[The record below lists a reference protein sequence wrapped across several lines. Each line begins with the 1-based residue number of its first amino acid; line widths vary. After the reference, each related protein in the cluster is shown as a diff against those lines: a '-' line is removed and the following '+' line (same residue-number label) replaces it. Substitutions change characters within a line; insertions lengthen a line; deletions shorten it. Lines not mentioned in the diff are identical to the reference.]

1 MVSRQRAP
9 RRRWSVAFK
18 KRAVTEASRP
28 AASVAEVARHY
39 NLNANHLL
47 NWKKKYGSEVA
58 LVPVEIVSDSDQGL
72 PQGSCYRS
80 KDHGTPS
87 VGRNASNLLEID
99 LPCGSTVCCGSDV
112 NSVLVIKALTAL
124 RAKP

>member
-1 MVSRQRAP
+1 MASRPRAP

-18 KRAVTEASRP
+18 KRVVAEASRP
-28 AASVAEVARHY
+28 GASAAEVARHY
-39 NLNANHLL
+39 DLNASLL
-47 NWKKKYGSEVA
+47 INWKKKYGAEVA

-72 PQGSCYRS
+72 PQSSSHRS

-87 VGRNASNLLEID
+87 VGRNASHVLEID
-99 LPCGSTVCCGSDV
+99 LPCGSDV
-112 NSVLVIKALTAL
+112 NSVLLIEALTAL